1 MRGLL
6 GLHGGLRTVVG
17 CLWGA
22 WVGEWRGSGECV
34 LHDAG
39 VGMLLGARVGMY
51 REESTEGSQGQGR
64 VQPVTGPAQVV
75 G

>member
-1 MRGLL
+1 M
-6 GLHGGLRTVVG
+6 
-17 CLWGA
+17 LWGA
-22 WVGEWRGSGECV
+22 WVGELRGSGEGV

-39 VGMLLGARVGMY
+39 VGMLLGAGVGMY
-51 REESTEGSQGQGR
+51 REESTGGSQVQRR

>member
-1 MRGLL
+1 M
-6 GLHGGLRTVVG
+6 
-17 CLWGA
+17 LWGA
-22 WVGEWRGSGECV
+22 WVGELRGSGEGV

-39 VGMLLGARVGMY
+39 VGMLHSAGVGMY
-51 REESTEGSQGQGR
+51 WEEGTGGSQVQRR